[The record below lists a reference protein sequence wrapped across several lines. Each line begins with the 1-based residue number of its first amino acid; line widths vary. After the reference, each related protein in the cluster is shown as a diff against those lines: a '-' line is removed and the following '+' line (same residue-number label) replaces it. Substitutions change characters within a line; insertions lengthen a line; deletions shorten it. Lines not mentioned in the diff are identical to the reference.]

1 MSRRGCRKVRKETML
16 RIWRIE
22 QSLKQRP
29 ELERPSGH
37 PFPNAVTTR
46 ASATETSV

>member
-1 MSRRGCRKVRKETML
+1 MIRRGCRGCRKARKETML

-29 ELERPSGH
+29 ELERPCGH
-37 PFPNAVTTR
+37 ARR
-46 ASATETSV
+46 AKPERKL

>member
-1 MSRRGCRKVRKETML
+1 MIRPGCRGCRKARKETML

-29 ELERPSGH
+29 ELVRPRDHARKVKAERKP
-37 PFPNAVTTR
+37 
-46 ASATETSV
+46 